1 MLYKYI
7 FLFFIYAFI
16 GWIIEIILTIVMDH
30 KLINRG
36 FLIGPYLPI
45 YGFGCVFLI
54 LVLDKLKDNLLL
66 LFIVTFITCSLIEY
80 MTSYVLEKIFKLRWW
95 DYKQYKFNLNGRICL
110 ETMLPFSIGGVL
122 AIKYIT
128 PYLLKIVNKLPLK
141 LVLVFELILVIILII
156 DFLISALLIKKM
168 NIDSTNKDDTEIIK
182 NNMKDNIKKD
192 IKKRIKKESK

>member
-45 YGFGCVFLI
+45 YGFGCVFLV
-54 LVLDKLKDNLLL
+54 LVLDGLKDNLLL
-66 LFIVTFITCSLIEY
+66 LFIVTFITCCLIEY
-80 MTSYVLEKIFKLRWW
+80 ITSYVLEKIFKLRWW

-122 AIKYIT
+122 IIKYIT
-128 PYLLKIVNKLPLK
+128 PYLFKVLNKLPLK
-141 LVLVFELILVIILII
+141 MVVIFELVLVIILII
-156 DFLISALLIKKM
+156 DFLISALLIKKL

-182 NNMKDNIKKD
+182 SNMKDNIKKD

>member
-36 FLIGPYLPI
+36 FLIGLYLPI
-45 YGFGCVFLI
+45 YGFGCVFLV

-80 MTSYVLEKIFKLRWW
+80 ITSYVLEKIFKLRWW

-141 LVLVFELILVIILII
+141 LVIVFELILVIILII

>member
-45 YGFGCVFLI
+45 YGFGCVFLV

-80 MTSYVLEKIFKLRWW
+80 LTSYVLEKIFKLRWW

-141 LVLVFELILVIILII
+141 LVIVFELILVIILII

>member
-45 YGFGCVFLI
+45 Y
-54 LVLDKLKDNLLL
+54 D
-66 LFIVTFITCSLIEY
+66 
-80 MTSYVLEKIFKLRWW
+80 VLEKIFKLRWW

-141 LVLVFELILVIILII
+141 LVIVFELILVIILII

>member
-45 YGFGCVFLI
+45 YGFGCVFLV

-80 MTSYVLEKIFKLRWW
+80 ITSYVLEKIFKLRWW

-141 LVLVFELILVIILII
+141 LVIVFELILVIILII

>member
-192 IKKRIKKESK
+192 IKKSIKKESK